1 MLRFLTAAAA
11 LLITGISV
19 AMADV
24 SLKGEGA
31 TFPKPLYDVW
41 VSKFHQANPDITID
55 YQGSGSGGGIK
66 AITNRTVDFAG
77 SDVKMNKREEAEAED
92 VVYIPSCAGAV
103 VAAYNLPGFSGELR
117 LNGPILA
124 DIYLG
129 NITNWNDGRIA
140 ALNPGITL
148 PNQPIT
154 PVYRS
159 DGSGTN
165 AVFSTYLTTQSEE
178 FSSKVGAG
186 KSVQWPVGQG
196 AQANNGVTTVVKDVA
211 GAIGYIELN
220 YALAN
225 DVSMASLQNKAGIFV
240 KPSLDSVTAAA
251 VAATEIPA
259 NILNQDGEGAYP
271 ISSFTYILVHKDLS
285 CLGDKAKA
293 QALVRFLSWAQT
305 EGQKL
310 APDHAYAALPEA
322 VSRKAMRIIHSLSF
336 NGSGIQ
342 Q

>member
-1 MLRFLTAAAA
+1 MFQFLRAAAVVLA
-11 LLITGISV
+11 TGAGM

-41 VSKFHQANPDITID
+41 VSKFHEANPDIAID

-66 AITNRTVDFAG
+66 AITNKTVDFAG
-77 SDVKMNKREEAEAED
+77 SDVKMSKREAAEAGD
-92 VVYIPSCAGAV
+92 VVYIPACAGAV
-103 VAAYNLPGFSGELR
+103 VAAYNLPGFSGELK
-117 LNGPILA
+117 LSGPVLA

-129 NITNWNDGRIA
+129 NITNWNDGKIA
-140 ALNPGITL
+140 ALNPGASL
-148 PNQPIT
+148 PNQAIT

-165 AVFSTYLTTQSEE
+165 AVFSTYLSTQSDE
-178 FSSKVGAG
+178 FSAKVGAG

-196 AQANNGVTTVVKDVA
+196 AQANNGVTTVVKDVS

-225 DVSMASLQNKAGIFV
+225 DVTMATLENKAGKFV

-251 VAATEIPA
+251 AAATEIPA
-259 NILNQDGEGAYP
+259 NIMNRGGDNAYP
-271 ISSFTYILVHKDLS
+271 IASFTYILVHKDLS
-285 CLGDKAKA
+285 YLGDKAKVD
-293 QALVRFLSWAQT
+293 ALVKFLTWAQT

-310 APDHAYAALPEA
+310 APDHAYPALPDA
-322 VSRKAMRIIHSLSF
+322 VTRRAMANIHSLTF
-336 NGSGIQ
+336 NGSP
-342 Q
+342 